1 MTEETAI
8 KKQIKQYLDYTG
20 WFSFHVL
27 QGLGSFHGVPDKIA
41 IKNGIVL
48 FIEIKSSTGR
58 QSGHQKRFQE
68 LIENH
73 GGYYLLARSVEDVD
87 RYISNLTGQG
97 SLMFV

>member
-20 WFSFHVL
+20 WKNFYLL
-27 QGLGSFHGVPDKIA
+27 QSMCSYPGLPDKFA
-41 IKNGIVL
+41 IKDGIVIW
-48 FIEIKSSTGR
+48 IEVKSSTGK
-58 QSGHQKRFQE
+58 QSPGQKKFQSD
-68 LIENH
+68 IEEA
-73 GGYYLLARSVEDVD
+73 GGNYLLARSVEDVD